1 MFLYLCCHIWGF
13 WLIHPDTPFLPTLLL
28 LSCLPSAIWSW
39 KVIPSISKLASSFF
53 AWPLIA
59 SKLNTVEAL
68 SDRLLCFTQIVLY
81 CFRLRHSNWQ
91 CPVIWELSGFKY
103 KVASSFFEGYFGGKA
118 LNLVFC
124 DMCHLMW
131 LPLVYPFGNNL
142 DPSCSRGRG
151 CPSRNPCFQHFVA
164 QGGCQFRHLR
174 SLTFLEKLIP
184 RVGRKC
190 QPPATHSQWLL

>member
-1 MFLYLCCHIWGF
+1 MLSYLRILAYPSWHPFSPHTFAFELFAIRHMKLKSHTLNKQACIKFLCLTFNSIQVEHCWG
-13 WLIHPDTPFLPTLLL
+13 PF
-28 LSCLPSAIWSW
+28 
-39 KVIPSISKLASSFF
+39 
-53 AWPLIA
+53 
-59 SKLNTVEAL
+59 
-68 SDRLLCFTQIVLY
+68 RLLCFTQIVLY

-142 DPSCSRGRG
+142 DPSCSRGRR

-164 QGGCQFRHLR
+164 QGGCQFRHLH
-174 SLTFLEKLIP
+174 SFTFLEKLIP

-190 QPPATHSQWLL
+190 QPAATHSQWLL